1 MTIRLLIADDHDLV
15 REGLRATFTHTEI
28 DIVGEATKCQ
38 EAIQLASAV
47 DADVLLLDIS
57 MPGGD
62 GFEVLRH
69 VRATTSLAVVMY
81 SMHDREHYYRRA
93 RELGVSG
100 YLTKRASKEQLVK
113 AIEAANRGESCWNQ
127 DICGKEMVTMASD
140 EQVRLNSIVE
150 TAVDGIVT
158 IDERGTIETVNPA
171 AENLFGYAAAE
182 LVGRNVSVL
191 MPDPYQSE
199 HDGYLA
205 RYLVTGEKHV
215 IGIGR
220 EVTARRKDGTTFPM
234 RLSVGEFWLGQRR
247 MFTGVIHDLT
257 EQKQAEE
264 RALRSERLAAM
275 GQMIGVI
282 THESRNALQITQA
295 NLEML
300 AMELSEQAEA
310 LHYVNRIQSSQ
321 GRLHCLFEELRTF
334 AGPMVLDREFCKL
347 DRIVDRALGQL
358 FEAGIKKRIE
368 VQHEPH
374 GVDLRCA
381 VDQLRMERVFCNLL
395 DNSLAACPD
404 PVAIRAS
411 WSDVSLDDHPAV
423 ELTLFDNGPGFS
435 HEQRQ
440 RVFEPFFT
448 TKPKGT
454 GLGLAISKRII
465 ESHGGR
471 IAVGNSRQAGA
482 EFIITLPRDSLAVA

>member
-1 MTIRLLIADDHDLV
+1 
-15 REGLRATFTHTEI
+15 
-28 DIVGEATKCQ
+28 
-38 EAIQLASAV
+38 
-47 DADVLLLDIS
+47 
-57 MPGGD
+57 
-62 GFEVLRH
+62 
-69 VRATTSLAVVMY
+69 
-81 SMHDREHYYRRA
+81 
-93 RELGVSG
+93 
-100 YLTKRASKEQLVK
+100 
-113 AIEAANRGESCWNQ
+113 
-127 DICGKEMVTMASD
+127 MASE

-182 LVGRNVSVL
+182 LVGRNISVL

-205 RYLVTGEKHV
+205 RYLATGEKHV
-215 IGIGR
+215 IGVGR

-234 RLSVGEFWLGQRR
+234 RLSVGEFWLGRRR

-257 EQKQAEE
+257 QQKRAEE

-300 AMELSEQAEA
+300 AMELPGHAEA
-310 LHYVNRIQSSQ
+310 LHYVSRIQSSQ
-321 GRLHCLFEELRTF
+321 DRLHSLFEELRTF
-334 AGPMVLDREFCKL
+334 AGPMVLDREPCKL
-347 DRIVDRALGQL
+347 DRIVDRALRQL
-358 FEAGIKKRIE
+358 LEAGIKKQVE
-368 VQHEPH
+368 VQHESH

-395 DNSLAACPD
+395 DNSLAACPN

-411 WSDVSLDDHPAV
+411 WTDARLDDRPAV

-435 HEQRQ
+435 NEQRQ

-482 EFIITLPRDSLAVA
+482 EFIITLPRDCLAVA